1 MIGVGNERSMKVS
14 NEMPNDRLDR
24 KEAVK
29 KRMGVAALAAMLGLL
44 LGATI
49 FVPNL
54 AGAQESTTTT
64 TAGDESTNESTGDR
78 LANRQD
84 RIRTALDGLV
94 ANGTITSAQA
104 DAVAAELAG
113 QWPERGR
120 RFHRLHFGLDVVS
133 TTIGITEAEL
143 REALR
148 GGQTIAEVAEAN
160 GVSAQTVIDA
170 IVAAVTTRVDEA
182 LAAGNIDEARA
193 AQVKEN
199 AVARA
204 TEIVNKQWPTRPGD
218 SA

>member
-1 MIGVGNERSMKVS
+1 MS
-14 NEMPNDRLDR
+14 NEMPDHDRLDQM
-24 KEAVK
+24 EAVK
-29 KRMGVAALAAMLGLL
+29 KRMGVAALAAVLGLL

-54 AGAQESTTTT
+54 AGAEESTTTT
-64 TAGDESTNESTGDR
+64 TAGDESSEDR

-170 IVAAVTTRVDEA
+170 MVGAITTRMDEA
-182 LAAGNIDEARA
+182 LAAGNIDEERA

-204 TEIVNKQWPTRPGD
+204 TEIVNREWSTRPGD
-218 SA
+218 SAEAGGA

>member
-1 MIGVGNERSMKVS
+1 MS
-14 NEMPNDRLDR
+14 NEATDK
-24 KEAVK
+24 KEMAK
-29 KRMGVAALAAMLGLL
+29 KRVGVVALAVVLGGL

-64 TAGDESTNESTGDR
+64 TAADEDSPVDR
-78 LANRQD
+78 LADRLVNRQA

-94 ANGTITSAQA
+94 TDGTITPAQA
-104 DAVAAELAG
+104 DAVAAELAE
-113 QWPERGR
+113 QLPERGR
-120 RFHRLHFGLDVVS
+120 RLHRLHFGLDVVS

-143 REALR
+143 RDALR
-148 GGQTIAEVAEAN
+148 SGQTVADVAEAK

-170 IVAAVTTRVDEA
+170 MVAAINARVDEA
-182 LAAGNIDEARA
+182 LAAGNIDEEKAG
-193 AQVKEN
+193 QIKEN

-204 TEIVNKQWPTRPGD
+204 TAIVNGERPVRPGD